1 MVVDFPPVGMLY
13 GPFISVREADLK
25 FSLVVAEP
33 DTKNARPSSA
43 VDLMFSLFE
52 MRWNGAEQDKN
63 KVQSDWPW
71 ECSPSFVSLLINF

>member
-1 MVVDFPPVGMLY
+1 MVVDFPPVWMLY
-13 GPFISVREADLK
+13 GPFISLREADLK

-33 DTKNARPSSA
+33 DSKNVRPSSA
-43 VDLMFSLFE
+43 VDLMLFR
-52 MRWNGAEQDKN
+52 MHSHSTGQDKN